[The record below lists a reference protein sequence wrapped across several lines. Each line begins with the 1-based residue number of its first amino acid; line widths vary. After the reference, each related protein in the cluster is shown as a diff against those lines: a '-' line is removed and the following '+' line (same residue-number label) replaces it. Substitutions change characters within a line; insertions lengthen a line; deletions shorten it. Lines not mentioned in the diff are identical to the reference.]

1 MFDYFCLVD
10 AKVEESLRLTPNTL
24 STYSKPQCQIISTCE
39 LVCVCSVVSNCLLS
53 HGLYPTRL
61 LCPWDF
67 PGKNTEVGSS
77 GDLPDPGIEPASPVW
92 QTDSLPLRHQGSP
105 LVNQIWVSMQID
117 LCCHEFLFAG
127 ELCM

>member
-39 LVCVCSVVSNCLLS
+39 LVCVCSVVSNCLLF

-77 GDLPDPGIEPASPVW
+77 GDLPDPGIEPASPVLADRFF
-92 QTDSLPLRHQGSP
+92 TTAPPGKPTCESDLGLNANRFMLP
-105 LVNQIWVSMQID
+105 
-117 LCCHEFLFAG
+117 
-127 ELCM
+127 